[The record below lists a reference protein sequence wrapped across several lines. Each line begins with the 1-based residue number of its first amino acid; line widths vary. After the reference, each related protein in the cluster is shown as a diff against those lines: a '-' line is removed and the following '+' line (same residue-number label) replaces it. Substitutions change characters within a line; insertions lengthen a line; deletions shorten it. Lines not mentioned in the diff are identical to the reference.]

1 MVKRN
6 TVQLFKVAGT
16 FHVPQPQEKQR
27 FSQLA
32 GRHTES
38 ACYFL
43 NGIAVKRA
51 NADCVRHN
59 HRCSHPTIALTRPRI
74 QTGTALALLVLDRYA
89 AVWAA
94 SGIQKVRIHNV
105 F

>member
-1 MVKRN
+1 MCDLPHAAGIGSLDRH

-32 GRHTES
+32 GRHTEC

-43 NGIAVKRA
+43 INITCG
-51 NADCVRHN
+51 
-59 HRCSHPTIALTRPRI
+59 
-74 QTGTALALLVLDRYA
+74 
-89 AVWAA
+89 
-94 SGIQKVRIHNV
+94 
-105 F
+105 